1 ECGNAGQDRADADCR
16 FRIRAAKE
24 SEPRHRRGVAATSA
38 GHSRHGGAAGVRH
51 RRRMDTAPGQGM
63 MACAPPLLFFG
74 GAAMPTAKQVSVFL
88 ENKPGRLARVLRA
101 LERQKIN
108 VVGLTVMDS
117 HEHSVLRLVA
127 DNVPQTAAVL
137 KELGIPHTEAEVL
150 TVELRNQ

>member
-1 ECGNAGQDRADADCR
+1 
-16 FRIRAAKE
+16 
-24 SEPRHRRGVAATSA
+24 
-38 GHSRHGGAAGVRH
+38 
-51 RRRMDTAPGQGM
+51 
-63 MACAPPLLFFG
+63 
-74 GAAMPTAKQVSVFL
+74 
-88 ENKPGRLARVLRA
+88 ARVLRA

-150 TVELRNQ
+150 TVELRNQPGALARVCEQLAAEHINIDYCYCSAAGRNGKTFGVFKVSNIERAARVLSGANNVNKRKVERRPVRDRRSYSAME